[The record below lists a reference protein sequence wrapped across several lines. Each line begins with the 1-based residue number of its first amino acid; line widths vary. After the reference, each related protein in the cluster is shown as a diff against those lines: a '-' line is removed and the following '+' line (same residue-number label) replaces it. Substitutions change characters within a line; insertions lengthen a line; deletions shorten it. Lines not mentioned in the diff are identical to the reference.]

1 MFRAKRFHN
10 TRIMHIK
17 RGINMRKSIVS
28 IIIII
33 LLSICSVYSDDS
45 KDILQ
50 SQLDN
55 LDISRIEKFAE
66 SIETESYGLVPDVNI
81 KELVL
86 SMFKG
91 DTLSNLRDTGKGIV
105 SFFFKE
111 IISNFGIMGK
121 LLILAIFCAILQNL
135 HNAFE
140 EDAVGR
146 LAYGICYIL
155 IIIMA
160 VKNFNDAMNIG
171 VHAIDTMT
179 GFMQA
184 LLPTLLA
191 LLAAVGGISSSAVFQ
206 PVLFS
211 SITLIT
217 TFIKVFVMPLILFS
231 AVLSILNNLSDSI
244 NISKLASLLKQVAVG
259 ALGLVLTA
267 FVGVITVQGIAS
279 ASIDGAAI
287 RTAKF
292 AVDNFIPIVGK
303 FLSDAFDAVVS
314 CSMILKNGIGIAGF
328 VILLLICSFPLIKMF
343 SIVVIYKV
351 TSALIQPILDNQ
363 IVQCLNDMGNAM
375 LILLCCVTAVAVMFL
390 MALTVIMGV
399 GNMAVMVR

>member
-1 MFRAKRFHN
+1 
-10 TRIMHIK
+10 
-17 RGINMRKSIVS
+17 MRKSIALFV
-28 IIIII
+28 III
-33 LLSICSVYSDDS
+33 LFSMCAVYSDDT

-50 SQLDN
+50 SQLDS
-55 LDISRIEKFAE
+55 LDISGIEKFVE
-66 SIETESYGLVPDVNI
+66 GINRETDGLVAEVNV

-86 SMFKG
+86 GMFKG
-91 DTLSNLRDTGKGIV
+91 NIIDNFRGIGRGIV
-105 SFFFKE
+105 NFFFKE
-111 IISNFGIMGK
+111 VISNFSIMGK

-140 EDAVGR
+140 EDSIGR

-160 VKNFNDAMNIG
+160 VKSFNDAMKIG
-171 VHAIDTMT
+171 VHAIDTMV

-184 LLPTLLA
+184 LMPTLLA
-191 LLAAVGGISSSAVFQ
+191 LLTAVGGITSSAVFQ
-206 PVLFS
+206 PLLFS
-211 SITLIT
+211 SIALIT
-217 TFIKVFVMPLILFS
+217 TIIKVFVMPLILFS

-244 NISKLASLLKQVAVG
+244 NVSRLASLLKQIAVG
-259 ALGLVLTA
+259 ILGLVLTA
-267 FVGVITVQGIAS
+267 FTGVIAVQGIAS
-279 ASIDGAAI
+279 ASIDGATI

-328 VILLLICSFPLIKMF
+328 MVLLLICSFPLIKMF
-343 SIVVIYKV
+343 SIVLIYKV

-363 IVQCLNDMGNAM
+363 IVQCLNDMSNAM
-375 LILLCCVTAVAVMFL
+375 MILLTCVISVAVMFF

-399 GNMAVMVR
+399 GNMTVMVR

>member
-1 MFRAKRFHN
+1 
-10 TRIMHIK
+10 
-17 RGINMRKSIVS
+17 MRKCITFF
-28 IIIII
+28 IIIIM
-33 LLSICSVYSDDS
+33 LSICAVYCDDT

-55 LDISRIEKFAE
+55 LDIEEIEKFVDGVNKD
-66 SIETESYGLVPDVNI
+66 SYGLVPEMDI
-81 KELVL
+81 KDLVL
-86 SMFKG
+86 GLFKG
-91 DTLSNLRDTGKGIV
+91 NTIDKLKGIV
-105 SFFFKE
+105 RGTVNFFFKE
-111 IISNFGIMGK
+111 VISNFSIMGK

-140 EDAVGR
+140 EDSIGR

-160 VKNFNDAMNIG
+160 VKSFNDAMSIG
-171 VHAIDTMT
+171 VDAIDKMA

-206 PVLFS
+206 PLLFT

-217 TFIKVFVMPLILFS
+217 TFIKVFVMPLTLFS

-244 NISKLASLLKQVAVG
+244 NISKLASLLKQIGVG

-267 FVGVITVQGIAS
+267 FTGVLAVQGIAS
-279 ASIDGAAI
+279 VSIDGATI

-292 AVDNFIPIVGK
+292 AVDNFIPIVGN

-328 VILLLICSFPLIKMF
+328 IILLLICSFPIIKMF
-343 SIVVIYKV
+343 SIVLIYKI

-363 IVQCLNDMGNAM
+363 IVQCLNDMSNAM
-375 LILLCCVTAVAVMFL
+375 LVLLTCVIAVAVMFF
-390 MALTVIMGV
+390 MSLTVIMGI
-399 GNMAVMVR
+399 GNMTVMVR

>member
-1 MFRAKRFHN
+1 
-10 TRIMHIK
+10 
-17 RGINMRKSIVS
+17 MRKGIAFFM
-28 IIIII
+28 III
-33 LLSICSVYSDDS
+33 LLSIGAVFCDDTEE
-45 KDILQ
+45 ILK

-55 LDISRIEKFAE
+55 LDISEIEKFVDDINRE
-66 SIETESYGLVPDVNI
+66 SEGLVPEVNI
-81 KELVL
+81 RELVL
-86 SMFKG
+86 GLFKG
-91 DTLSNLRDTGKGIV
+91 NTFESFKALGNGIV

-111 IISNFGIMGK
+111 VISNFSILGQ
-121 LLILAIFCAILQNL
+121 LLILSIFCAILQNL

-140 EDAVGR
+140 EDAIGR
-146 LAYGICYIL
+146 LAYSMCYIL

-160 VKNFNDAMNIG
+160 VKSFNDAMRIG
-171 VHAIDTMT
+171 VDAIDTMV

-184 LLPTLLA
+184 LMPTLLA

-206 PVLFS
+206 PLLFS
-211 SITLIT
+211 SIAVIT
-217 TFIKVFVMPLILFS
+217 TLIKVFVMPLVLFS
-231 AVLSILNNLSDSI
+231 AVLSILDNLSDSV

-259 ALGLVLTA
+259 ALGLALTA
-267 FVGVITVQGIAS
+267 FTGVIAVQGIAS
-279 ASIDGAAI
+279 ASIDGATI

-328 VILLLICSFPLIKMF
+328 LILLLICSFPLIKMF
-343 SIVVIYKV
+343 SIVLIYKV

-363 IVQCLNDMGNAM
+363 IVQCLNDMSNAM
-375 LILLCCVTAVAVMFL
+375 LVLLTCVIAVAVMFF

>member
-1 MFRAKRFHN
+1 
-10 TRIMHIK
+10 
-17 RGINMRKSIVS
+17 MRKSFVLLS
-28 IIIII
+28 III
-33 LLSICSVYSDDS
+33 LLSICTAYCDDTG
-45 KDILQ
+45 DILKD
-50 SQLDN
+50 QLENMD
-55 LDISRIEKFAE
+55 LGEMEKYIEGISNE
-66 SIETESYGLVPDVNI
+66 SEGTIPEVNI

-86 SMFKG
+86 SLFQG
-91 DTLSNLRDTGKGIV
+91 NIIYNLEAIGKGIA
-105 SFFFKE
+105 SFFFRE
-111 IISNFGIMGK
+111 VISNFSIMGR
-121 LLILAIFCAILQNL
+121 LLILAIFCAVLQNL

-146 LAYGICYIL
+146 LAYGVCYIL
-155 IIIMA
+155 VIIMA
-160 VKNFNDAMNIG
+160 VGSFSDAMKIG
-171 VHAIDTMT
+171 VDVIDKMV

-184 LLPTLLA
+184 LMPTLLA

-206 PVLFS
+206 PLLFS

-217 TFIKVFVMPLILFS
+217 TIIKVFVMPLVLFS

-244 NISKLASLLKQVAVG
+244 NISRLAGLLKQVAIG

-267 FVGVITVQGIAS
+267 FTGIIAVQGIAS
-279 ASIDGAAI
+279 VSIDGATI

-292 AVDNFIPIVGK
+292 AVDNFVPIVGG

-328 VILLLICSFPLIKMF
+328 IILLLICSFPLIKMF
-343 SIVVIYKV
+343 SIVLIYKV

-363 IVQCLNDMGNAM
+363 IVECLNDMSNAM
-375 LILLCCVTAVAVMFL
+375 LVLLTCVIAVAVMFF

-399 GNMAVMVR
+399 GNMTVMVR

>member
-1 MFRAKRFHN
+1 MGKCISFF
-10 TRIMHIK
+10 I
-17 RGINMRKSIVS
+17 IV
-28 IIIII
+28 II
-33 LLSICSVYSDDS
+33 LSIGAVYCDDT

-55 LDISRIEKFAE
+55 LDIGEIEKFVDGINKD
-66 SIETESYGLVPDVNI
+66 SDGLVPEVNI

-86 SMFKG
+86 GLFKG
-91 DTLSNLRDTGKGIV
+91 NTIDKLKGIARGTIN
-105 SFFFKE
+105 FFFKE
-111 IISNFGIMGK
+111 IIGNFSIMGK

-140 EDAVGR
+140 EDSIGR
-146 LAYGICYIL
+146 LAYGICYIM

-160 VKNFNDAMNIG
+160 VKSFNDAMSIG
-171 VHAIDTMT
+171 VDAIDKMA
-179 GFMQA
+179 GFMQS

-206 PVLFS
+206 PLLFT

-217 TFIKVFVMPLILFS
+217 TFIKVFVMPLTLFS

-244 NISKLASLLKQVAVG
+244 NISKLASLLKQIGVG
-259 ALGLVLTA
+259 SLGLVLTA
-267 FVGVITVQGIAS
+267 FTGVLAVQGIAS
-279 ASIDGAAI
+279 VSIDGATI
-287 RTAKF
+287 RGAKF
-292 AVDNFIPIVGK
+292 AVDNFIPIVGN

-328 VILLLICSFPLIKMF
+328 IILLLICSFPIIKMF
-343 SIVVIYKV
+343 SIVLIYKV

-363 IVQCLNDMGNAM
+363 IVQCLNDMSNAM
-375 LILLCCVTAVAVMFL
+375 LVLLTCVIAVAVMFF

-399 GNMAVMVR
+399 GNMTVMVR

>member
-1 MFRAKRFHN
+1 
-10 TRIMHIK
+10 
-17 RGINMRKSIVS
+17 MRKSIAFFM
-28 IIIII
+28 III
-33 LLSICSVYSDDS
+33 LLNIFTAYCDDTE
-45 KDILQ
+45 DILK
-50 SQLDN
+50 SQIDN
-55 LDISRIEKFAE
+55 LDISEIEKFVEDINRE
-66 SIETESYGLVPDVNI
+66 SDGLVPEVNI

-86 SMFKG
+86 GLFKG
-91 DTLSNLRDTGKGIV
+91 NTFENFKDLGRGIA
-105 SFFFKE
+105 SYFFKE
-111 IISNFGIMGK
+111 VISNLSILGK
-121 LLILAIFCAILQNL
+121 LLILSIFCAILQNL

-140 EDAVGR
+140 EDTIGA
-146 LAYGICYIL
+146 LAYSLCYIL

-160 VKNFNDAMNIG
+160 VKSFNDAMTIG
-171 VHAIDTMT
+171 VHAIDTMV

-191 LLAAVGGISSSAVFQ
+191 LLAAVGGITSSAVFQ
-206 PVLFS
+206 PLLFS
-211 SITLIT
+211 SIVLIT
-217 TFIKVFVMPLILFS
+217 TLIKVLVMPLILFS

-244 NISKLASLLKQVAVG
+244 NISRLASLLKQVAVG

-267 FVGVITVQGIAS
+267 FTGVITVQGIAS
-279 ASIDGAAI
+279 ASVDGATI

-292 AVDNFIPIVGK
+292 AVDNFIPIVGG

-328 VILLLICSFPLIKMF
+328 LILLLICSFPLIKML
-343 SIVVIYKV
+343 SIVLIYKV

-363 IVQCLNDMGNAM
+363 IVQCLNDMSNAM
-375 LILLCCVTAVAVMFL
+375 LVLLTCVIAVAVMFF

>member
-1 MFRAKRFHN
+1 MYVL
-10 TRIMHIK
+10 K
-17 RGINMRKSIVS
+17 RGINMRKSIAFFAIVILFS
-28 IIIII
+28 IFIVH
-33 LLSICSVYSDDS
+33 CDDTQ
-45 KDILQ
+45 DIFQ

-55 LDISRIEKFAE
+55 LDISEIESFIDDINKD
-66 SIETESYGLVPDVNI
+66 SDGLMPEVNV

-86 SMFKG
+86 GLFKG
-91 DTLSNLRDTGKGIV
+91 NTIESFKGIGRGIA

-111 IISNFGIMGK
+111 VINNFSIMGK

-140 EDAVGR
+140 EDSIGR

-160 VKNFNDAMNIG
+160 VKSFNDAMRIG
-171 VHAIDTMT
+171 IDAIDKMA

-191 LLAAVGGISSSAVFQ
+191 LLAAVGGITSSAVFQ
-206 PVLFS
+206 PLLFT
-211 SITLIT
+211 SITLLSS
-217 TFIKVFVMPLILFS
+217 FIKIFVMPLILFS

-244 NISKLASLLKQVAVG
+244 NISRLASLLKQVGVG

-267 FVGVITVQGIAS
+267 FTGVLAVQGIAS
-279 ASIDGAAI
+279 VSIDGATI

-292 AVDNFIPIVGK
+292 AVDNFIPIVGN
-303 FLSDAFDAVVS
+303 FLSEAFDAVVS
-314 CSMILKNGIGIAGF
+314 CSLILKNGIGIAGF
-328 VILLLICSFPLIKMF
+328 IILLIICSYPLIKMF
-343 SIVVIYKV
+343 SIVLIYKI

-363 IVQCLNDMGNAM
+363 IVQCLNDMSNAM
-375 LILLCCVTAVAVMFL
+375 LVLLTCVIAVAVMFF
-390 MALTVIMGV
+390 MSLTVIMGV
-399 GNMAVMVR
+399 GNMTVMVR

>member
-1 MFRAKRFHN
+1 
-10 TRIMHIK
+10 
-17 RGINMRKSIVS
+17 MRKSIVFFM
-28 IIIII
+28 III
-33 LLSICSVYSDDS
+33 LFSMIAVYCDDTE
-45 KDILQ
+45 DILK
-50 SQLDN
+50 SQIDN
-55 LDISRIEKFAE
+55 LDISEIEKFVEDINRE
-66 SIETESYGLVPDVNI
+66 SDGLVPEVNI

-86 SMFKG
+86 GLFKG
-91 DTLSNLRDTGKGIV
+91 NTFENFKELGKGIA

-111 IISNFGIMGK
+111 VISNFSILGR
-121 LLILAIFCAILQNL
+121 LLILSIFCAILQNL

-140 EDAVGR
+140 EDTIGK
-146 LAYGICYIL
+146 LAYGLCYIL
-155 IIIMA
+155 IIIMS
-160 VKNFNDAMNIG
+160 VKSFNDAMKIG
-171 VHAIDTMT
+171 VNAIDTMV

-191 LLAAVGGISSSAVFQ
+191 LLAAVGGITSSAVFQ
-206 PVLFS
+206 PLLFS

-217 TFIKVFVMPLILFS
+217 TIIKVFVMPLILFS

-244 NISKLASLLKQVAVG
+244 NISRLASLLKQVAVG
-259 ALGLVLTA
+259 SLGLVLTA
-267 FVGVITVQGIAS
+267 FTGVITVQGIAS
-279 ASIDGAAI
+279 ASVDGATI

-292 AVDNFIPIVGK
+292 AVDNFIPIVGS

-328 VILLLICSFPLIKMF
+328 LILLLICSFPLIKMF
-343 SIVVIYKV
+343 SIVLIYKV

-363 IVQCLNDMGNAM
+363 IVQCLNDMSNAM
-375 LILLCCVTAVAVMFL
+375 LILLTCVIAVAVMFF

>member
-1 MFRAKRFHN
+1 
-10 TRIMHIK
+10 
-17 RGINMRKSIVS
+17 MRKSIAFFM
-28 IIIII
+28 III
-33 LLSICSVYSDDS
+33 LLSICSVYCDGTE
-45 KDILQ
+45 DILQ
-50 SQLDN
+50 DQLDN
-55 LDISRIEKFAE
+55 LDISEIEKYVGDINKE
-66 SIETESYGLVPDVNI
+66 SEGLIPEVNI

-86 SMFKG
+86 GLFKG
-91 DTLSNLRDTGKGIV
+91 NTFENLKELGKGIV
-105 SFFFKE
+105 NYFFKE
-111 IISNFGIMGK
+111 VISNFSIMGR

-140 EDAVGR
+140 EDAIGR

-160 VKNFNDAMNIG
+160 VKSFDDAMKIG
-171 VHAIDTMT
+171 VHAIDTMV

-206 PVLFS
+206 PLLFS

-217 TFIKVFVMPLILFS
+217 TLIKVFVMPLILFS

-244 NISKLASLLKQVAVG
+244 NISKLASLLKQTAIG

-267 FVGVITVQGIAS
+267 FTGVITVQGIAS
-279 ASIDGAAI
+279 ASIDGATI

-292 AVDNFIPIVGK
+292 AVDNFIPIVGS

-328 VILLLICSFPLIKMF
+328 IVLLLICSFPLIKMF
-343 SIVVIYKV
+343 SIVLIYKV

-363 IVQCLNDMGNAM
+363 IVQCLNDMSNA
-375 LILLCCVTAVAVMFL
+375 ILTLLTCVLAVAVMFF

-399 GNMAVMVR
+399 GNMTVMVR

>member
-1 MFRAKRFHN
+1 
-10 TRIMHIK
+10 
-17 RGINMRKSIVS
+17 MRKSIVFFM
-28 IIIII
+28 III
-33 LLSICSVYSDDS
+33 LFSMGAVYCDDTEE
-45 KDILQ
+45 ILK
-50 SQLDN
+50 SQIDN
-55 LDISRIEKFAE
+55 LDISEIEKFVEDINRE
-66 SIETESYGLVPDVNI
+66 SDGLIPEVNI

-86 SMFKG
+86 GLFKG
-91 DTLSNLRDTGKGIV
+91 NTFENFKELGRGIA

-111 IISNFGIMGK
+111 VINNFSILGR
-121 LLILAIFCAILQNL
+121 LLILSIFCAILQNL

-140 EDAVGR
+140 EDTIGR
-146 LAYGICYIL
+146 LAYGLCYIL
-155 IIIMA
+155 IIIMS
-160 VKNFNDAMNIG
+160 VKSFNDAMKIG
-171 VHAIDTMT
+171 VHAIDTMV

-191 LLAAVGGISSSAVFQ
+191 LLAAVGGITSSAVFQ
-206 PVLFS
+206 PLLFS

-217 TFIKVFVMPLILFS
+217 TLIKVFVMPLILFS
-231 AVLSILNNLSDSI
+231 AILSILNNLSDSI
-244 NISKLASLLKQVAVG
+244 NISRLASLLKQVAVG

-267 FVGVITVQGIAS
+267 FTGVITVQGIAS
-279 ASIDGAAI
+279 ASVDGATI

-292 AVDNFIPIVGK
+292 AVDNFIPIVGS

-328 VILLLICSFPLIKMF
+328 LILLLICSFPLIKMF
-343 SIVVIYKV
+343 SIVLIYKV

-363 IVQCLNDMGNAM
+363 IVQCLNDMSNAM
-375 LILLCCVTAVAVMFL
+375 LVLLTCVIAVAVMFF

>member
-1 MFRAKRFHN
+1 
-10 TRIMHIK
+10 MH
-17 RGINMRKSIVS
+17 KSIVFFM
-28 IIIII
+28 III
-33 LLSICSVYSDDS
+33 LLSIGVVYCDDTE
-45 KDILQ
+45 DILK
-50 SQLDN
+50 SQIDN
-55 LDISRIEKFAE
+55 LDISEIEKFVEDINRE
-66 SIETESYGLVPDVNI
+66 SDGLVPEVNI
-81 KELVL
+81 KELVMGL
-86 SMFKG
+86 FKG
-91 DTLSNLRDTGKGIV
+91 NTFENFKELGRGIV

-111 IISNFGIMGK
+111 VISNLSILGK
-121 LLILAIFCAILQNL
+121 LLILSIFCAILQNL

-140 EDAVGR
+140 EDTIGK
-146 LAYGICYIL
+146 LAYSLCYIL

-160 VKNFNDAMNIG
+160 VKSFNDAMTIG
-171 VHAIDTMT
+171 VHAIDTMV

-191 LLAAVGGISSSAVFQ
+191 LLAAVGGITSSAVFQ
-206 PVLFS
+206 PLLFG

-217 TFIKVFVMPLILFS
+217 TIIKVFVMPLILFS

-244 NISKLASLLKQVAVG
+244 NISRLASLLKQVAVG

-267 FVGVITVQGIAS
+267 FTGVITVQGIAS
-279 ASIDGAAI
+279 ASVDGATI

-292 AVDNFIPIVGK
+292 AVDNFIPIVGS

-328 VILLLICSFPLIKMF
+328 LILLLICSFPLIKMF
-343 SIVVIYKV
+343 SIVLIYKV

-363 IVQCLNDMGNAM
+363 IVQCLNDMSNAM
-375 LILLCCVTAVAVMFL
+375 LVLLTCVIAVAVMFF

>member
-1 MFRAKRFHN
+1 MEYLGGKHYYHFG
-10 TRIMHIK
+10 K
-17 RGINMRKSIVS
+17 RGINMRKGIAFFMV
-28 IIIII
+28 II
-33 LLSICSVYSDDS
+33 LLSICAVYCDDTEEIF
-45 KDILQ
+45 K

-55 LDISRIEKFAE
+55 LDISEIEKFVENIEKE
-66 SIETESYGLVPDVNI
+66 SEGLVPEVNI

-86 SMFKG
+86 SLFKG
-91 DTLSNLRDTGKGIV
+91 NIFTNLKNIGKNIAG
-105 SFFFKE
+105 SFFKE
-111 IISNFGIMGK
+111 IVSNFSILGK

-140 EDAVGR
+140 EDAIGR

-160 VKNFNDAMNIG
+160 VKSFNDAMGIG
-171 VHAIDTMT
+171 VNAIDTMV

-191 LLAAVGGISSSAVFQ
+191 LLASVGGISSSAVFQ

-267 FVGVITVQGIAS
+267 FVGVISVQGIAS
-279 ASIDGAAI
+279 ASIDGATI

-328 VILLLICSFPLIKMF
+328 IVLLLICSIPLIKMF
-343 SIVVIYKV
+343 SIVLIYKV

-363 IVQCLNDMGNAM
+363 IVQCLNDMGNAI
-375 LILLCCVTAVAVMFL
+375 LILLCCVTAVAVMFF

-399 GNMAVMVR
+399 GNMAVMIR

>member
-1 MFRAKRFHN
+1 
-10 TRIMHIK
+10 
-17 RGINMRKSIVS
+17 MRKSIAFFM
-28 IIIII
+28 III
-33 LLSICSVYSDDS
+33 LLNIFTAYCDDTE
-45 KDILQ
+45 DILK
-50 SQLDN
+50 SQIDN
-55 LDISRIEKFAE
+55 LDISEIEKFVEDINRE
-66 SIETESYGLVPDVNI
+66 SDGLVPEVNI

-86 SMFKG
+86 GLFKG
-91 DTLSNLRDTGKGIV
+91 NTFENFKDLGRGIA
-105 SFFFKE
+105 SYFFKE
-111 IISNFGIMGK
+111 VISNLSILGK
-121 LLILAIFCAILQNL
+121 LLILSIFCAILQNL

-140 EDAVGR
+140 EDTIGA
-146 LAYGICYIL
+146 LAYSLCYIL

-160 VKNFNDAMNIG
+160 VKSFNDAMTIG
-171 VHAIDTMT
+171 VHAIDTMV

-191 LLAAVGGISSSAVFQ
+191 LLAAVGGITSSAVFQ
-206 PVLFS
+206 PLLFS
-211 SITLIT
+211 SIVLIT
-217 TFIKVFVMPLILFS
+217 TLIKVFVMPLILFS

-244 NISKLASLLKQVAVG
+244 NISRLASLLKQVAVG

-267 FVGVITVQGIAS
+267 FTGVITVQGIAS
-279 ASIDGAAI
+279 ASVDGATI

-292 AVDNFIPIVGK
+292 AVDNFIPIVGG

-328 VILLLICSFPLIKMF
+328 LILLLICSFPLIKML
-343 SIVVIYKV
+343 SIVLIYKV

-363 IVQCLNDMGNAM
+363 IVQCLNDMSNAM
-375 LILLCCVTAVAVMFL
+375 LVLLTCVIAVAVMFF